1 MKPTEFKKLIRE
13 EIRKAISLNEAMSWD
28 KNTINKFFAYLKR
41 EHDMKAVP
49 EFKTDTTGYVEIL
62 MGGPA
67 FDVNFMVD
75 GTNLILKPDSTSD
88 TTAAQFLRDIN
99 TDNARTKNTEY
110 KFQQKGRYVIVSY

>member
-1 MKPTEFKKLIRE
+1 MKTTEFRKLIRE
-13 EIRKAISLNEAMSWD
+13 EVRKVLNEAMSWD

-41 EHDMKAVP
+41 QHGMKAVP

-88 TTAAQFLRDIN
+88 TTAAEFLSDIN
-99 TDNARTKNTEY
+99 SDNERTKNTEY
-110 KFQQKGRYVIVSY
+110 KFQQKGRSVIVSL